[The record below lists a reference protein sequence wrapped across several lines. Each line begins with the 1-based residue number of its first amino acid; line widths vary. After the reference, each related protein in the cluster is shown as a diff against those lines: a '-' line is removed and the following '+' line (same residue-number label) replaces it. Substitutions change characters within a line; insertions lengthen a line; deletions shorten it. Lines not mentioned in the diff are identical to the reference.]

1 MQDGDFS
8 CSCQMKDGAVC
19 DRVDQWES
27 CSYLKVAVTCGYEQI
42 QSLNSGSSLAQ
53 LITGDDA
60 RLSAKESRARN
71 LITVSAEICFQWEH
85 GLFRFEV
92 RQNSPVVTLWLT
104 DELSESSPAYKHA
117 SLDSKQITWP
127 CCFRKQQW
135 SALGLYRSNRE
146 FNFTWIIVYFACL
159 SGWSCLSSGERSTA
173 LREHCSSLST
183 IVSLFYHIKL
193 ISGLDVWSWVT
204 VVFLHY

>member
-1 MQDGDFS
+1 MGTFRAHV
-8 CSCQMKDGAVC
+8 KWRTELFVTEWTNG
-19 DRVDQWES
+19 
-27 CSYLKVAVTCGYEQI
+27 KVAVTWKL
-42 QSLNSGSSLAQ
+42 QSRVATSKYNHSTPAARWHNLLQGMTPGSVL
-53 LITGDDA
+53 
-60 RLSAKESRARN
+60 KESRARN

-127 CCFRKQQW
+127 CCFRKHQW